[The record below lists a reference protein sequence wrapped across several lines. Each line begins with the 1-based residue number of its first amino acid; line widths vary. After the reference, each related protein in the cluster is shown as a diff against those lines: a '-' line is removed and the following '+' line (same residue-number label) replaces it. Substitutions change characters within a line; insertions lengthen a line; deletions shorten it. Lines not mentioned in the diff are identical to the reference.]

1 MSAIYNPLHLQF
13 LSTMAT
19 NNDDSGARGNGA
31 QNADANDVAERN
43 QGEAQTTVSASSISA
58 ASVSRLVD
66 GQPTRSVAKRPLS
79 SGAAEAALK
88 VARPAAASRVAD
100 AHAARNAALPAREAA
115 EALSRPVA
123 ASRVANVH
131 AARSAVVPIPPSAGA
146 PEVAVPTLTLEQSDN
161 NRLVVDRFWPIRF
174 SRVPRGSL
182 AAHEVLVFEI
192 RAEWLGRRRSSF
204 EYWSHSHLSE
214 SVKELFWAVAT
225 GIAAAPNSAADACPF
240 EVFLETV
247 FCDAQD
253 AAESDDANGNDPDDA
268 DANDAEFVAEHW
280 KQMSG
285 GRVSAAELLAHHY
298 TSASEYEFMRGE
310 SGRRV
315 ASYRFWIFS
324 HEATSTLSAAIYS
337 VLRDVF
343 EVEHARERRRAR
355 NKTEATAGDDCQ
367 VLNTPAKFAAAVG
380 HYLGDTSIIENN
392 LSAKDVAR
400 VFSAQSY
407 FERCEQ
413 RRPDIDVR
421 QRSLSHY
428 YDDVRKLW
436 SFERALPHC
445 VLKVDRQLWHTKRIL
460 YMYTPDYQLRDI
472 DPRIAWPLEIGA
484 DSAQYHTL
492 AHRFR
497 AARGPFFASAAH
509 EMRARHCSFDLSL
522 SLIDVF
528 DGSDSLRLIDEYVE
542 KTTDR
547 FAFFSPAHRKMNAW
561 AELQR
566 RQNQL
571 RFRRNSS
578 LLDADPLAQFFADA
592 TALGVRYSLETCFLL
607 YVASH
612 STLVGEH
619 ALYKRT
625 FRNNILLF
633 GEQRAAGDVRP
644 LTELCETFLIPDTF
658 VSTLPPRHK
667 LSPSAS
673 RPYTLAYTDMVVV
686 HEKLFKSPVGGRW
699 LIDGFTSEL
708 CVTFGTCDLKH
719 EQLSQNHHVARV
731 PHPTVLSGA
740 MTLTLD
746 ESCDI
751 RSDLQHDYRLRQLI
765 RNDVEKLI
773 TCGAIAEPDLSVFH
787 DRAKDP
793 LFGVTDD
800 NWFHMRLMLRTLV
813 IMSAIEWL
821 YHARESPCFAR
832 AYSPHHLVLLQPKL
846 QDTLDLAQLAV
857 RMYGWTGD
865 ALVAAQD
872 RAGGSIRIHES
883 ASGKRKVRN

>member
-1 MSAIYNPLHLQF
+1 
-13 LSTMAT
+13 
-19 NNDDSGARGNGA
+19 
-31 QNADANDVAERN
+31 
-43 QGEAQTTVSASSISA
+43 
-58 ASVSRLVD
+58 
-66 GQPTRSVAKRPLS
+66 
-79 SGAAEAALK
+79 
-88 VARPAAASRVAD
+88 
-100 AHAARNAALPAREAA
+100 
-115 EALSRPVA
+115 
-123 ASRVANVH
+123 
-131 AARSAVVPIPPSAGA
+131 
-146 PEVAVPTLTLEQSDN
+146 
-161 NRLVVDRFWPIRF
+161 
-174 SRVPRGSL
+174 
-182 AAHEVLVFEI
+182 
-192 RAEWLGRRRSSF
+192 
-204 EYWSHSHLSE
+204 
-214 SVKELFWAVAT
+214 
-225 GIAAAPNSAADACPF
+225 
-240 EVFLETV
+240 
-247 FCDAQD
+247 
-253 AAESDDANGNDPDDA
+253 
-268 DANDAEFVAEHW
+268 
-280 KQMSG
+280 
-285 GRVSAAELLAHHY
+285 
-298 TSASEYEFMRGE
+298 
-310 SGRRV
+310 
-315 ASYRFWIFS
+315 
-324 HEATSTLSAAIYS
+324 
-337 VLRDVF
+337 
-343 EVEHARERRRAR
+343 
-355 NKTEATAGDDCQ
+355 
-367 VLNTPAKFAAAVG
+367 
-380 HYLGDTSIIENN
+380 
-392 LSAKDVAR
+392 
-400 VFSAQSY
+400 
-407 FERCEQ
+407 
-413 RRPDIDVR
+413 
-421 QRSLSHY
+421 
-428 YDDVRKLW
+428 
-436 SFERALPHC
+436 
-445 VLKVDRQLWHTKRIL
+445 
-460 YMYTPDYQLRDI
+460 MYTPDYQLRDI

-800 NWFHMRLMLRTLV
+800 NWFHMRL
-813 IMSAIEWL
+813 
-821 YHARESPCFAR
+821 HAAHTRDYVRNRMALPRPRESMLCACILTAPPGSA
-832 AYSPHHLVLLQPKL
+832 AAKL
-846 QDTLDLAQLAV
+846 QDTLDLASWRFACTAGQATPLWRRKTAPAV
-857 RMYGWTGD
+857 VSASTR
-865 ALVAAQD
+865 ALVA
-872 RAGGSIRIHES
+872 S
-883 ASGKRKVRN
+883 ARSATNAVVANCIVLVNY